1 MKQAPER
8 KRMHVKSG
16 DTVMVISGK
25 DRGKTGKVLE
35 VSRKEGKVI
44 VEDVNIATK
53 HLKPRRQG
61 DPGGIVKVPAALYAS
76 KVMLYCTKCKK
87 PTRISHK
94 LSATDKVRVCKH
106 CGAQL

>member
-1 MKQAPER
+1 MKN
-8 KRMHVKSG
+8 KVHVKSG

-35 VSRKEGKVI
+35 VSPKEGKVI

-61 DPGGIVKVPAALYAS
+61 DAGGILKVPAAMYAS

-87 PTRISHK
+87 PTRIAHK
-94 LSATDKVRVCKH
+94 ITGDQKSRVCKH
-106 CGAQL
+106 CGAEL